1 MVGLDR
7 VAADD
12 VEDADNEE
20 EAVYACPPSELWEWV
35 VLCFLDLADDTTD
48 NGDEPRKLGLQLAL
62 TLTILT
68 QTNVS
73 GKGGRRRDGTH
84 KCNGRGGERKR
95 IAQDVARL
103 KASSPVDVGV
113 VHFAK

>member
-12 VEDADNEE
+12 VEDADDEE
-20 EAVYACPPSELWEWV
+20 EAVYACPPSELGEWV
-35 VLCFLDLADDTTD
+35 VGRFLDLADNTTD

-62 TLTILT
+62 TLTT
-68 QTNVS
+68 SSQTCQRER
-73 GKGGRRRDGTH
+73 GGRQRDGTH

-113 VHFAK
+113 VHFVK